1 VYLTLSSQLVSMPG
15 LYTSTSMNLSQATTN
30 THHLQAHDNIVGF
43 ESAVKDEL
51 DDGDIFQESDSDDVD
66 AYKPRPQLPQP
77 NVNMRSLGSLI
88 SK

>member
-1 VYLTLSSQLVSMPG
+1 MSG
-15 LYTSTSMNLSQATTN
+15 LYTSTSMNLSQATNN
-30 THHLQAHDNIVGF
+30 THHLQAHNNSMGF

-51 DDGDIFQESDSDDVD
+51 DDDDIFQESDSDDEG